1 MAQSFPDAIKERLGV
16 SADNR
21 IPKVAGTYR
30 IAPGLTKLHPG
41 DVDTFQQLY
50 DVAPNKGVG
59 NGEVSLFWL
68 YNWGPRSNRAQE
80 TRGGNDPDLR
90 VDGKNVEV
98 KAYGKHN
105 KISLGRFQDQ
115 KVFRELISTIFAV
128 DNLMRES
135 GFVDVANFKYK
146 DLSRAAEHFCS
157 LRHMMMSDET
167 GITKFPFFRT
177 TMSKIQSFEKLAA
190 ANGLNAACYSGSSK
204 RPGGERIALEL
215 SKYIIRQLLGE
226 KPGDKGYMLN
236 TIPDY
241 SKRRMDVSKG
251 IMLYKVDLENM
262 ESSSNILG
270 SESPQTFTFNGGAFS
285 ADFQKLF
292 GKITTP

>member
-1 MAQSFPDAIKERLGV
+1 MPMPFPQAIKERLGV
-16 SADNR
+16 ADINN
-21 IPKVAGTYR
+21 IPKVAGTYTVS
-30 IAPGLTKLHPG
+30 PGLKHLHPN
-41 DVDTFQQLY
+41 DVATFQQLY

-68 YNWGPRSNRAQE
+68 YNWGSRKNRAQE

-90 VDGKNVEV
+90 IDGKNVEV

-115 KVFRELISTIFAV
+115 KVFRELISTIFAI

-135 GFVDVANFKYK
+135 GFVDVANFKYR
-146 DLSRAAEHFCS
+146 DLARAADHFCS
-157 LRHMMMSDET
+157 LRHMLMSDKT
-167 GITKFPFFRT
+167 GITKFPFFKS
-177 TMSKIQSFEKLAA
+177 TMNKIQNFEKLAA
-190 ANGLNAACYSGSSK
+190 ANNLKASCYSGADK
-204 RPGGERIALEL
+204 RPGGDAIALEL
-215 SKYIIRQLLGE
+215 SKYIIAQLLGE

-236 TIPDY
+236 TIPDAT
-241 SKRRMDVSKG
+241 KRKMDISKG
-251 IMLYKVDLENM
+251 IMLYKVDLANM
-262 ESSSNILG
+262 ESSPSILG
-270 SESPQTFTFNGGAFS
+270 SESPQTFTFNGGSFS